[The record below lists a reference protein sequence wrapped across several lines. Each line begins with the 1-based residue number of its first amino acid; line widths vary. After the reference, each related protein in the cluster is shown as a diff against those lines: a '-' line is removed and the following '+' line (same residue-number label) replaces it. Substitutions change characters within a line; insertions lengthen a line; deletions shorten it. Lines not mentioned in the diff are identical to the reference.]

1 MSTWLD
7 AAEKRCEAAT
17 SGPWFTESTPKD
29 EDGWPTCSMVAGVS
43 RGQLVYACPP
53 GGSFP
58 ANDQRFIAE
67 ARTDLPR
74 ALSLLREL
82 EQAVE
87 TYRRNLRATTG
98 LRADNFLIEAVLL
111 LVAELRKESE

>member
-58 ANDQRFIAE
+58 ANDQRFIAN

-74 ALSLLREL
+74 ALSLLRRL
-82 EQAVE
+82 SVAFTIYEQVPSD
-87 TYRRNLRATTG
+87 RAFI
-98 LRADNFLIEAVLL
+98 AEVMSI
-111 LVAELRKESE
+111 VAELRKESE